1 MDIQKHLIEI
11 FRAGLG
17 SDQQRVD
24 KRYMENVCQ
33 LYLPVDL
40 DRPSELSQCAAVITI
55 PQGRL
60 LINNTHLGSQ
70 KTVAMIFPTD
80 SKT

>member
-1 MDIQKHLIEI
+1 MDIQKHLIEL
-11 FRAGLG
+11 FRAGFG
-17 SDQQRVD
+17 SDQQRLD
-24 KRYMENVCQ
+24 KRYMEKVCQ
-33 LYLPVDL
+33 LYLPLDL
-40 DRPSELSQCAAVITI
+40 YRPSELSQRAAMITI

-70 KTVAMIFPTD
+70 KTYAMIFPTD